1 MKDKNTVDC
10 IRGYFNSVKLK
21 KNLIHSLIYVITNA
35 RSFTHRTHVYTCIHS
50 PVYENC
56 DISDSYLRI
65 APHLFFTLSL
75 PSLPSLIIISIM
87 MCPLSPFNTIPFP
100 SHPFPNLFLP
110 LNPSSLPSYPLD
122 PSPTPSVGVIYP
134 LP

>member
-1 MKDKNTVDC
+1 MRIRLIVYVD
-10 IRGYFNSVKLK
+10 ILIQVKLK

-50 PVYENC
+50 PVYENF

-75 PSLPSLIIISIM
+75 PSLPSYKYNDVPLISLQHH
-87 MCPLSPFNTIPFP
+87 PLPFP
-100 SHPFPNLFLP
+100 SISKPVLP